1 MPTLPFPRRERPGEA
16 KGKARRYVSVLHLNC
31 VFARKVFMRSPKAF
45 SIIILN
51 LVSIIQLI
59 EISSEETVN

>member
-1 MPTLPFPRRERPGEA
+1 
-16 KGKARRYVSVLHLNC
+16 
-31 VFARKVFMRSPKAF
+31 MRSPKAF